1 MDTTKRI
8 MGKDPAMDS
17 KYKRLRIE
25 TFLGI
30 FIGYA
35 GYYLVRNNFSVA
47 MPGLIK
53 EGFSRAQLGLALSAV
68 SLAYGISKFIM
79 GTVSDRSK
87 PKIFLPLGLLLASL
101 VNLLFGFIP
110 ALRSNIATMFVV
122 LFVLGW
128 LNGMGWPPSGRTLV
142 YWFSTNERG
151 TATSI
156 WNCAHNLGGGFMA
169 PLATAG
175 ITMMAAVNWGI
186 PSYTGAFILNGL
198 VGILI
203 AVIAYILIKNKPQD
217 YGLPPV
223 EEWRDDYA
231 TEEKVVDEE
240 KYGTK
245 ELLLHHVFNNKWLW
259 VICFANVFVYLVR
272 YGVENWVPTYL
283 TQVHHVAL
291 SSASASYMWY
301 ELAGIPGT
309 IICGW
314 VSDKLFKGRRGRAGV
329 VFMLLTTL
337 FVILYINAKTMGMI
351 NFALIAIGFLI
362 YGPVMLIGL
371 QAIEFVDKNAAGTA
385 AGLTGLFG
393 YFFGSFSA
401 NAVMGWVVDKW
412 SWHGG
417 FTLILASAIIATVL
431 FALTW
436 NVRGQDVEKEAKKAA
451 KN

>member
-1 MDTTKRI
+1 MDNTKIIR
-8 MGKDPAMDS
+8 GKDPAMDS

-25 TFLGI
+25 TFIGI

-53 EGFSRAQLGLALSAV
+53 QGFSKAQLGLALSAV
-68 SLAYGISKFIM
+68 SLAYGVSKFVM

-101 VNLLFGFIP
+101 FNLLFGFIP

-122 LFVLGW
+122 LFVIGW

-186 PSYTGAFILNGL
+186 PSYAGAFILNGL

-203 AVIAYILIKNKPQD
+203 AVIAYIFIKNKPQD

-245 ELLLHHVFNNKWLW
+245 ELLLHHVLNNKWLW

-329 VFMLLTTL
+329 VFMVLTTL
-337 FVILYINAKTMGMI
+337 FVILYINSKSMAMI
-351 NFALIAIGFLI
+351 NFSLIAIGFLI

-412 SWHGG
+412 SWNGG
-417 FTLILASAIIATVL
+417 FNLILASSIIATIL

-436 NVRGQDVEKEAKKAA
+436 NVRGQDVEKEAKKSS
-451 KN
+451 K

>member
-1 MDTTKRI
+1 MDTTKRV
-8 MGKDPAMDS
+8 MGKDPVMDS

-291 SSASASYMWY
+291 SSASYMWY

>member
-1 MDTTKRI
+1 METKTRTLGNDI
-8 MGKDPAMDS
+8 SVDS
-17 KYKRLRIE
+17 KYKRLRME

-30 FIGYA
+30 FVGYA

-47 MPGLIK
+47 MPGLIRQ
-53 EGFSRAQLGLALSAV
+53 GFSRAQLGLALSAV
-68 SLAYGISKFIM
+68 SLAYGLSKFVM
-79 GTVSDRSK
+79 GTISDRSK

-101 VNLLFGFIP
+101 VNLIFGFIP
-110 ALRSNIATMFVV
+110 ILRSNIVTMFIV
-122 LFVLGW
+122 LFVIGW

-175 ITMMAAVNWGI
+175 ITMMAAINWGV

-198 VGILI
+198 VGIMI

-231 TEEKVVDEE
+231 TEDKVVDEE
-240 KYGTK
+240 KYDTK
-245 ELLLHHVFNNKWLW
+245 ELLLHHVLNNKWLW

-329 VFMLLTTL
+329 VFMVLTTL
-337 FVILYINAKTMGMI
+337 FVILYINASSLAVI

-401 NAVMGWVVDKW
+401 NAVMGWVVDQW
-412 SWHGG
+412 SWNGG
-417 FTLILASAIIATVL
+417 FTLILASSIIATIL

-436 NVRGQDVEKEAKKAA
+436 NVRGQDVEKRG
-451 KN
+451 